1 MLKPALLYKDE
12 ILRKFAERVYTDDYC
27 YYMSGPDGA
36 VMPKIT
42 DDDYHQF
49 QYAIV
54 EPAKEWELVG
64 TTDNPTFLPSTSETV
79 IGYFTYRRDTYT
91 DTIQDIGLM
100 SFDKGNI
107 LVGLSVLRKMREL
120 VKLHHRVTWSVVEGN
135 PAKPIYDRFCRRY
148 GGIIHH
154 FRECAKDKYN
164 KYVDSYTYEIVN
176 AVETRN
182 STQSSSLREVE
193 YFIVWMH
200 SLISDKLIP
209 LKLFTDRDAA
219 ALFAD
224 RLTRG
229 SHEMATYHTVGY
241 KSGLEATLFRGDNE

>member
-1 MLKPALLYKDE
+1 MLKPAILYKDE
-12 ILRKFAERVYTDDYC
+12 ILKKFAEKAYTDDWC
-27 YYMSGPDGA
+27 YYMSGPDG
-36 VMPKIT
+36 VVLPKIT

-64 TTDNPTFLPSTSETV
+64 TIDDPSFLPSTSETV

-120 VKLHHRVTWSVVEGN
+120 VKLHHRVTWTVVENN

-148 GGIIHH
+148 GGIIHY

-176 AVETRN
+176 AAEIQN
-182 STQSSSLREVE
+182 STQSSSLCEVD
-193 YFIVWMH
+193 YFIVWMR
-200 SLISDKLIP
+200 SLITDKLTP
-209 LKLFTDRDAA
+209 LKLFTDRADAE
-219 ALFAD
+219 LFVD
-224 RLTRG
+224 RMIRD
-229 SHEMATYHTVGY
+229 SHDMASYHVIGY
-241 KSGLEATLFRGDNE
+241 TDNLSNLLR

>member
-12 ILRKFAERVYTDDYC
+12 ILKKFAEKVYTDDWC

-36 VMPKIT
+36 IMPKIT

-64 TTDNPTFLPSTSETV
+64 TIEDPSFLPSTPETV

-135 PAKPIYDRFCRRY
+135 PVKPIYDRFCRRY
-148 GGIIHH
+148 GGTIHH

-176 AVETRN
+176 AAETRN
-182 STQSSSLREVE
+182 SMQSSSLREVE

-200 SLISDKLIP
+200 SLITDKLTP
-209 LKLFTDRDAA
+209 LKLFTDRDDAEQ
-219 ALFAD
+219 FVD
-224 RLTRG
+224 RMTRD
-229 SHEMATYHTVGY
+229 SHDMAIYHTVGY
-241 KSGLEATLFRGDNE
+241 KSGLEATLFRGD

>member
-12 ILRKFAERVYTDDYC
+12 ILKKFAERVYTDDWC

-36 VMPKIT
+36 MMPKIT

-54 EPAKEWELVG
+54 EPAKEWELAG
-64 TTDNPTFLPSTSETV
+64 TIENPSLLPGTPETV

-120 VKLHHRVTWSVVEGN
+120 VKQHHRVTWSVVENN
-135 PAKPIYDRFCRRY
+135 PAKPIYDKFCKRY
-148 GGIIHH
+148 GGSIHR
-154 FRECAKDKYN
+154 FRECAKDTYN
-164 KYVDSYTYEIVN
+164 KYIDSYTYEIVDGERLHN
-176 AVETRN
+176 VR
-182 STQSSSLREVE
+182 QSSTSLGTE

-200 SLISDKLIP
+200 SLISDKLTP
-209 LKLFTDRDAA
+209 LKLFTDRDDAEM
-219 ALFAD
+219 FVD
-224 RLTRG
+224 RMTRG

-241 KSGLEATLFRGDNE
+241 KSGFEATLFRGD

>member
-12 ILRKFAERVYTDDYC
+12 ILKKFAERVYTDDYC

-36 VMPKIT
+36 MMPKIT

-54 EPAKEWELVG
+54 EPAKGWELAG
-64 TTDNPTFLPSTSETV
+64 TIDDLALLPNASETV
-79 IGYFTYRRDTYT
+79 IGYFTYRRDTYI

-120 VKLHHRVTWSVVEGN
+120 VKSHHRVTWSVVEGN

-176 AVETRN
+176 GA
-182 STQSSSLREVE
+182 
-193 YFIVWMH
+193 
-200 SLISDKLIP
+200 
-209 LKLFTDRDAA
+209 
-219 ALFAD
+219 
-224 RLTRG
+224 
-229 SHEMATYHTVGY
+229 
-241 KSGLEATLFRGDNE
+241 

>member
-12 ILRKFAERVYTDDYC
+12 ILKKFAERIYTDDWC

-36 VMPKIT
+36 MMPKLT

-64 TTDNPTFLPSTSETV
+64 TVDNPSFLPSVPETV

-120 VKLHHRVTWSVVEGN
+120 VKLHHRVTWSVVGN
-135 PAKPIYDRFCRRY
+135 NPVKPIYDRFCRRY

-164 KYVDSYTYEIVN
+164 KYIDSYTYEIVN
-176 AVETRN
+176 AGEARN
-182 STQSSSLREVE
+182 STQPSSLREVD

-200 SLISDKLIP
+200 SLTTDKLTP
-209 LKLFTDRDAA
+209 LKLFTDRADADQFRSKTEA
-219 ALFAD
+219 H
-224 RLTRG
+224 
-229 SHEMATYHTVGY
+229 SHDMANYYVVGY
-241 KSGLEATLFRGDNE
+241 RDNLINLLRRR

>member
-12 ILRKFAERVYTDDYC
+12 ILKKFAERVYTDDWC

-36 VMPKIT
+36 IMPKLT

-64 TTDNPTFLPSTSETV
+64 TIDNPSFLPSTPETV

-120 VKLHHRVTWSVVEGN
+120 VKQHHRVTWSVVEGN

-164 KYVDSYTYEIVN
+164 KYVDSYTYEIVGGK
-176 AVETRN
+176 
-182 STQSSSLREVE
+182 SLHDACQLDMMSGSD
-193 YFIVWMH
+193 YFIVWALD
-200 SLISDKLIP
+200 LISDHAIP
-209 LKLFTDRDAA
+209 LKVFTDRDEAYQ
-219 ALFAD
+219 FRD
-224 RLTRG
+224 ETEIH
-229 SHEMATYHTVGY
+229 SHDLANHYVVGY
-241 KSGLEATLFRGDNE
+241 KDNLCNLLRGRQ

>member
-12 ILRKFAERVYTDDYC
+12 ILKKFAERVYTDDWC

-36 VMPKIT
+36 IMPKIT

-54 EPAKEWELVG
+54 EPAKGWELVG
-64 TTDNPTFLPSTSETV
+64 TSDDLALLPSTAETV

-100 SFDKGNI
+100 SFDKGNV

-120 VKLHHRVTWSVVEGN
+120 VKTHHRVTWSVVENN

-164 KYVDSYTYEIVN
+164 KYVDSYTYEIIGGK
-176 AVETRN
+176 
-182 STQSSSLREVE
+182 SLHDTCQLDMMLGSD
-193 YFIVWMH
+193 YFIVWELDLMTGH
-200 SLISDKLIP
+200 TTP
-209 LKLFTDRDAA
+209 LKLFTDRDEAYQFRSRTEA
-219 ALFAD
+219 H
-224 RLTRG
+224 
-229 SHEMATYHTVGY
+229 SHDMANYYIVGY
-241 KSGLEATLFRGDNE
+241 KDNLVNLLRGR